1 MTKRYTPGPPD
12 DEKRRAIRRSEA
24 DLVSAWDNYAAA
36 IDAAKGGDQTRLVNL
51 LRGHLPGTVC
61 FFRQHA
67 RVHRDLKVRVSHT
80 PRRFRVPLN
89 LHFRVNGVNNPEEAV
104 IASARLTFQQ

>member
-1 MTKRYTPGPPD
+1 MTKRYTPEPPD

-51 LRGHLPGTVC
+51 LRGHRPLEDADRTMLAPAASTA
-61 FFRQHA
+61 A
-67 RVHRDLKVRVSHT
+67 RRAGL
-80 PRRFRVPLN
+80 
-89 LHFRVNGVNNPEEAV
+89 
-104 IASARLTFQQ
+104 

>member
-36 IDAAKGGDQTRLVNL
+36 IDAAKGGDQTRPSACAN
-51 LRGHLPGTVC
+51 RAFWAEAAAPG
-61 FFRQHA
+61 
-67 RVHRDLKVRVSHT
+67 
-80 PRRFRVPLN
+80 
-89 LHFRVNGVNNPEEAV
+89 G
-104 IASARLTFQQ
+104 

>member
-51 LRGHLPGTVC
+51 LRGHRQGSEPSQPPIGPPLLTPVTRVIRAVPARETNGTVLLSTVEQESPRAEPRRHC
-61 FFRQHA
+61 R
-67 RVHRDLKVRVSHT
+67 RVH
-80 PRRFRVPLN
+80 
-89 LHFRVNGVNNPEEAV
+89 
-104 IASARLTFQQ
+104 

>member
-51 LRGHLPGTVC
+51 LRGH
-61 FFRQHA
+61 R
-67 RVHRDLKVRVSHT
+67 
-80 PRRFRVPLN
+80 PL
-89 LHFRVNGVNNPEEAV
+89 EADRTML
-104 IASARLTFQQ
+104 AD